1 MQDKKN
7 QKTILVS
14 GATSGIGLKFLELI
28 LQKGYS
34 VIPIVR
40 NKSDLI
46 NIDIYENIIEFDFR
60 EPWNIDNAFGGFNK
74 KVDVFV
80 NFAGILPGLSLFEQ
94 SYEELKAV
102 FDVNVISPML
112 IVKKIENLINKDGCI
127 ILFGSISGH
136 KGSYDDPYAATKG
149 AIHSLVKSLSLKFA
163 PNIRVVGVAPG
174 MTNNTRMTNNL
185 VEGQYSKTLSR
196 IPLEHAGEPEDI
208 AELVLFL
215 INKHA
220 NFITG
225 SIIDV
230 NGGQYLR

>member
-1 MQDKKN
+1 MLN
-7 QKTILVS
+7 QISKKTILVS
-14 GATSGIGLKFLELI
+14 GVTSGMGLKFVELI

-40 NKSDLI
+40 NKSDLA
-46 NIDIYENIIEFDFR
+46 NIEIYDNIIEYDYC
-60 EPWNIDNAFGGFNK
+60 EPWNIDIAFSELNEKIDF
-74 KVDVFV
+74 FV
-80 NFAGILPGLSLFEQ
+80 NFAGVLPGLSLFEQ
-94 SYEELKAV
+94 SYEGLKKV

-112 IVKKIENLINKDGCI
+112 ILNKIENQLNNDGCI
-127 ILFGSISGH
+127 VLLGSISGH

-149 AIHSLVKSLSLKFA
+149 AIHSLVKSLSLKFS
-163 PNIRVVGVAPG
+163 PNIRVIGIAPG
-174 MTNNTRMTNNL
+174 MTNNTKMTNNL
-185 VEGQYSKTLSR
+185 VEGQYNKTLSM

-208 AELVLFL
+208 AELILFL

-225 SIIDV
+225 TIIDV

>member
-1 MQDKKN
+1 MQHKKN

-14 GATSGIGLKFLELI
+14 GVTSGMGLKFVELI
-28 LQKGYS
+28 IQKGYS

-40 NKSDLI
+40 NKSDLV
-46 NIDIYENIIEFDFR
+46 NIDIYENIIEYDYC
-60 EPWNIDNAFGGFNK
+60 EPWNIDNAFSELNK
-74 KVDVFV
+74 KIDVFV

-94 SYEELKAV
+94 SYEDLKAV

-112 IVKKIENLINKDGCI
+112 IVKTIENLINKDGCI
-127 ILFGSISGH
+127 VLLGSISGH

-149 AIHSLVKSLSLKFA
+149 AIHSLVKSLSLKFS
-163 PNIRVVGVAPG
+163 PNIRVIGVAPG
-174 MTNNTRMTNNL
+174 MTNNTKMTNNL
-185 VEGQYSKTLSR
+185 VEGQYSKTLSK